1 MIWLQRNFLWGM
13 SASHEPERDW
23 LALKEGMPLGQC
35 LGEMWARGHR
45 QWNRLQVWISPTG
58 ERQVITW
65 SEHGLEIRDPD
76 LYHNSS
82 YKTMGEQTYINSM
95 WNGDRVIVRIKRDSG
110 HKVLSTVPGI
120 QSLPNNDNSRRC
132 CQFYFIYLAIRFTSI
147 GLHDILLIGRI
158 TYGTSQN

>member
-1 MIWLQRNFLWGM
+1 MNQR
-13 SASHEPERDW
+13 EYW

-35 LGEMWARGHR
+35 LWEMLSRAPRAMELAPGL
-45 QWNRLQVWISPTG
+45 NKPPTG
-58 ERQVITW
+58 ERQVVTW
-65 SEHGLEIRDPD
+65 SEYRLEIRDLD

-110 HKVLSTVPGI
+110 YKVLSTVPSI
-120 QSLPNNDNSRRC
+120 QSLLNNDNSRRC
-132 CQFYFIYLAIRFTSI
+132 CQFYFTYLAIRFTSI

-158 TYGTSQN
+158 SYGTSQN

>member
-1 MIWLQRNFLWGM
+1 MTTKKFPLRYVCFPWTRERLTCAEGGNAIGPVFRRNVSQGPQAMEQAPGLNQ
-13 SASHEPERDW
+13 P
-23 LALKEGMPLGQC
+23 
-35 LGEMWARGHR
+35 
-45 QWNRLQVWISPTG
+45 PTG

-65 SEHGLEIRDPD
+65 SEHGLEIRDLD

-82 YKTMGEQTYINSM
+82 YKTVGEQTYINSM